1 MAKES
6 IRRRYWN
13 YVLTAISKNIFH
25 GLAMRPRGSS
35 KTMRTFLVVNGS
47 ELSLCFAMDC
57 LDCLPAQLLTPRMP
71 LLPSRRIAIAL
82 GFSRKLQSPNP
93 KWEEMT
99 TTYTVMTQRVPTR
112 RYSSMSG
119 RDLEG
124 TNRFQPLGDSLLF
137 LSFQVWFSKNHIIVV
152 NVPPETQQPNG
163 QHVCTTFGSDQDLCP
178 SGHEVTR
185 AKTPRGHP
193 RVLPL
198 VFVTCKQVRDRGHK
212 QEHGTVTVKVP
223 ATAWRNSSASI
234 SS

>member
-71 LLPSRRIAIAL
+71 LLPSRRIAIVL
-82 GFSRKLQSPNP
+82 RFSRKLQSPNP

-112 RYSSMSG
+112 RYTSMSG

-124 TNRFQPLGDSLLF
+124 TNRFQPLWETHCC
-137 LSFQVWFSKNHIIVV
+137 SF
-152 NVPPETQQPNG
+152 
-163 QHVCTTFGSDQDLCP
+163 P
-178 SGHEVTR
+178 SRSGLAR
-185 AKTPRGHP
+185 I
-193 RVLPL
+193 
-198 VFVTCKQVRDRGHK
+198 
-212 QEHGTVTVKVP
+212 
-223 ATAWRNSSASI
+223 I

>member
-13 YVLTAISKNIFH
+13 YVLTAISKNICH

-71 LLPSRRIAIAL
+71 LLPLRRIAIAL
-82 GFSRKLQSPNP
+82 RFSRKLQSPNP

-112 RYSSMSG
+112 RYTSMSG

-124 TNRFQPLGDSLLF
+124 TNRFQPL
-137 LSFQVWFSKNHIIVV
+137 W
-152 NVPPETQQPNG
+152 ET
-163 QHVCTTFGSDQDLCP
+163 HCCCFP
-178 SGHEVTR
+178 SR
-185 AKTPRGHP
+185 
-193 RVLPL
+193 
-198 VFVTCKQVRDRGHK
+198 
-212 QEHGTVTVKVP
+212 
-223 ATAWRNSSASI
+223 SALARII